1 MLVSLKD
8 VEHRAE
14 ALLHGHSFGE
24 ASSRRVADCVWLQ
37 AVGYPGLK
45 ILLEALADTVQTATL
60 EKDLM
65 GLDLQN
71 ISCVFMAD
79 QIEALYAEH
88 GRMFL
93 RNVRHGLYL
102 VPMSVRGNYGIGCPV
117 DPAFALGGER
127 TKNPYTEKI
136 EIAQRDGVTIDD
148 AVWQSLQTT
157 GA

>member
-1 MLVSLKD
+1 MQVDLKD
-8 VEHRAE
+8 IEVRAHS
-14 ALLHGHSFGE
+14 LLVARGNSSI
-24 ASSRRVADCVWLQ
+24 ASRAAADCAWLQ

-45 ILLEALADTVQTATL
+45 LLYEATSDLVQTAAL

-65 GLDLQN
+65 GLDLQDV
-71 ISCVFMAD
+71 SCVFLAD
-79 QIEALYAEH
+79 QIADLYAEH

-102 VPMSVRGNYGIGCPV
+102 VPMSVRGNFGIGCPV

-136 EIAQRDGVTIDD
+136 ETAQRDGVAVDD
-148 AVWQSLQTT
+148 DLWQMFQ
-157 GA
+157 A

>member
-1 MLVSLKD
+1 MQVALKD
-8 VEHRAE
+8 FEARAKSH
-14 ALLHGHSFGE
+14 LMQLGHHQI
-24 ASSRRVADCVWLQ
+24 ADRAAADCAWLQ

-45 ILLEALADTVQTATL
+45 LLLEATTDTNQSATL

-65 GLDLQN
+65 GLDLHDV
-71 ISCVFMAD
+71 SCVFLAD
-79 QIEALYAEH
+79 QIANLYAQH

-127 TKNPYTEKI
+127 TKNPYTEKLD
-136 EIAQRDGVTIDD
+136 IAERDGVAIDD
-148 AVWQSLQTT
+148 ELWQQIK
-157 GA
+157 A

>member
-1 MLVSLKD
+1 MLLSLKD
-8 VEHRAE
+8 IEICAQ
-14 ALLHGHSFGE
+14 AYLATHGHTSI
-24 ASSRRVADCVWLQ
+24 AARAAADCVWLQ

-45 ILLEALADTVQTATL
+45 LLAEATADQTQIATL
-60 EKDLM
+60 ERDVL
-65 GLDLQN
+65 GLDLQLV
-71 ISCVFMAD
+71 SCVFLAD

-127 TKNPYTEKI
+127 LKNPYPEKI
-136 EIAQRDGVTIDD
+136 AVAERDGMEIDD
-148 AVWQSLQTT
+148 DLWRSMQF
-157 GA
+157 

>member
-1 MLVSLKD
+1 MQVGLQEIEDRARAHMLQ
-8 VEHRAE
+8 
-14 ALLHGHSFGE
+14 HGHE
-24 ASSRRVADCVWLQ
+24 KIAARAAADCAWLQ

-45 ILLEALADTVQTATL
+45 LLAEATTDGIQTATL

-65 GLDLQN
+65 GLDLQEV
-71 ISCVFMAD
+71 SCVFLAD
-79 QIEALYAEH
+79 RIAELYAEH

-102 VPMSVRGNYGIGCPV
+102 VPMSVRGNFGIGCPV

-136 EIAQRDGVTIDD
+136 AIAERDGVAVDD
-148 AVWQSLQTT
+148 DLWQIFK
-157 GA
+157 A